1 MKTIAII
8 SLLIIAIA
16 SIGCTE
22 FKKETKDIIEFI
34 KGDEAVKVNGVIL
47 KHQTTDSLAVAY
59 EEEAFA
65 LSLNS
70 ADINLQA
77 HKTKQAFLKV
87 TYWEFAPGDAELSLD
102 GVSIKLFSKS
112 NNPTYISKVEGSL
125 PEAIALSLASVSGN
139 VSVLDFAGNK
149 EIEVKSISGELSLQ
163 NTSAASLILE
173 TVSGDITADKLKIAD
188 GIYVNS
194 TSGEIS
200 ITASEAKKLSANTV
214 SGDIII
220 SSGSYDSTEA
230 NSTSGN
236 IDIQSSKI
244 ASKQLSSVSGKI
256 TQSN

>member
-1 MKTIAII
+1 MRISTIFC
-8 SLLIIAIA
+8 LFVIALVA
-16 SIGCTE
+16 FGCTE

-34 KGDEAVKVNGVIL
+34 QGDEAVKVNGVTL
-47 KHQTTDSLAVAY
+47 KYQTTDSLAVAY
-59 EEEAFA
+59 KAETFF

-77 HKTKQAFLKV
+77 NKTKQAFLKV

-102 GVSIKLFSKS
+102 GVSIKLLSKS

-139 VSVLDFAGNK
+139 LSVLGFAGNK
-149 EIEVKSISGELSLQ
+149 EIDVKSISGELSLQ
-163 NTSAASLILE
+163 NISAASLILE
-173 TVSGDITADKLKIAD
+173 TVSGDITAVKLKIAD

-214 SGDIII
+214 SGDISV
-220 SSGSYDSTEA
+220 SSGSYNSTKA

-256 TQSN
+256 TQSD